1 MQQQE
6 ITASGNE
13 KLTLDYVLKLL
24 LQDGLISEQQLAQF
38 RSSYNPD
45 DNEQTH
51 PLITL
56 SNENWKSSGE
66 RSYPLT
72 LEKLTEWLAEK
83 TKMPYVRIDPL
94 KIDVNKVTGLVS

>member
-38 RSSYNPD
+38 RSSYKPD

-66 RSYPLT
+66 RS
-72 LEKLTEWLAEK
+72 
-83 TKMPYVRIDPL
+83 
-94 KIDVNKVTGLVS
+94 